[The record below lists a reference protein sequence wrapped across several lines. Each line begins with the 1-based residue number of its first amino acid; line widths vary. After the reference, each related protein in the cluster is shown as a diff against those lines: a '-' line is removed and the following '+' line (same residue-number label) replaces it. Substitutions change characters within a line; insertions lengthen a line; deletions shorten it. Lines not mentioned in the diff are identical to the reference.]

1 MHRLRCSCGSGFFVQ
16 SYGFPDICAAWLGN
30 GQRNGVLAA
39 VRSRQHDRT
48 AAQYLC
54 VTGSYRFCDGCAY
67 CGCICFHRSYSK
79 IVAGTCRHIRHAT
92 PVSAGHFCRDTVY
105 FSVGHYQV
113 ELYTS
118 VKSPDAEALVEGALS
133 GLCWEKSETYLDSE
147 RLYQIL
153 YEIEV

>member
-1 MHRLRCSCGSGFFVQ
+1 MTQKELAGRLVGIGLPVAYLAFRTRQTPPYVCYLYTYDTKFFA
-16 SYGFPDICAAWLGN
+16 D
-30 GQRNGVLAA
+30 
-39 VRSRQHDRT
+39 
-48 AAQYLC
+48 
-54 VTGSYRFCDGCAY
+54 
-67 CGCICFHRSYSK
+67 
-79 IVAGTCRHIRHAT
+79 
-92 PVSAGHFCRDTVY
+92 DTVY